1 MSNNSNFDTSNQVT
15 VPALPIGG
23 NISAVMQ
30 QDTYKCNMC
39 GQVFER
45 KNECP
50 IFHSVMCMGF

>member
-1 MSNNSNFDTSNQVT
+1 MSNNSNLDVTNQPK
-15 VPALPIGG
+15 VPVLPIGG
-23 NISAVMQ
+23 NISVLMQ

-39 GQVFER
+39 DQVFER